1 MVGSEPGAS
10 KSNSLQ
16 ELPSRPI
23 PKSNSQDMWGDV
35 GIVPRSTSAAGDLN
49 RVGRRIEEGP
59 ILVGICA
66 MDQKARSKPMTE
78 MLNRLT
84 SFTAGELIEF
94 KVVYFGN
101 DTLLNEPVEQ
111 QGQSGPLAV
120 PQRGSCTSSAYWR
133 AWRLTGVYAGSGR
146 RTLPG
151 GEAGHRAPRYC
162 LGCSS

>member
-1 MVGSEPGAS
+1 
-10 KSNSLQ
+10 
-16 ELPSRPI
+16 
-23 PKSNSQDMWGDV
+23 
-35 GIVPRSTSAAGDLN
+35 
-49 RVGRRIEEGP
+49 
-59 ILVGICA
+59 
-66 MDQKARSKPMTE
+66 MTE

-151 GEAGHRAPRYC
+151 GEAGPPGAQILPRVLELADVTPPVTTQVEDWPRCEALIAFHSTGFPLQKAQEYVALRRMPHRART
-162 LGCSS
+162 LN